1 MHILMRT
8 RRIHLN
14 LASLKLLDFE
24 VEMFSIHSLFTAK
37 KIKKWSFPLRISS
50 VNVTKSAVSFIFC
63 AVIIHVKR
71 PGKVYTKKQ

>member
-37 KIKKWSFPLRISS
+37 KIEK
-50 VNVTKSAVSFIFC
+50 
-63 AVIIHVKR
+63 
-71 PGKVYTKKQ
+71 